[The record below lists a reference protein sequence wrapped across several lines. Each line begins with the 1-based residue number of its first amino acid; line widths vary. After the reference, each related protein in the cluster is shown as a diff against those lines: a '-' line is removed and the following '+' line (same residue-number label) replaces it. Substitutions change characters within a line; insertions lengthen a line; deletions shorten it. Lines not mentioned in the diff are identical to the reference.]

1 MKDDTN
7 KKERIPKF
15 FEGLFMKDK
24 TNTKSTLFECKD
36 PIGTI
41 EKEIVNTIKRIYFA
55 FDVVFQGDEDKQD
68 KFISKSLS
76 SHILTFEQFIKT
88 TTAITYIDVADPKI
102 DLLEFDLDKHI
113 AVFKDLDLKNISPEK
128 EQALSG
134 LAPDIIDINDPEVL
148 APLKENLEEL
158 EKFIT
163 PLEHPE
169 LSLAFKSAFD
179 AASNLEMGDI
189 AESLAYL
196 SATNQALGA
205 AGITIKSMRKELK
218 QLQQKKD
225 NEEYGRKGGQK
236 KNKQARKDKF
246 LAQSL
251 YKSGKYEGKN
261 AAVRIIMDE
270 KLDYAPR
277 TIQNWLKEVRKNIP
291 T

>member
-7 KKERIPKF
+7 KKRTYSGF

-41 EKEIVNTIKRIYFA
+41 DKEIVNTIKRIYFA

-68 KFISKSLS
+68 KFINKSLS
-76 SHILTFEQFIKT
+76 SHMLTFEQFLKT
-88 TTAITYIDVADPKI
+88 TTAITYIDIADPKI

-113 AVFKDLDLKNISPEK
+113 AVFKDLYLKNISPEK

-169 LSLAFKSAFD
+169 LSLAFKTVFD
-179 AASNLEMGDI
+179 AASNLKMGDI

-205 AGITIKSMRKELK
+205 AGITIKSKHTELK
-218 QLQQKKD
+218 KLQQKKD
-225 NEEYGRKGGQK
+225 NEENGRKGGQK
-236 KNKQARKDKF
+236 KNAKAKQDK
-246 LAQSL
+246 SL
-251 YKSGKYEGKN
+251 VQNLYLSGKYEDKN
-261 AAVRIIMDE
+261 AAVRIIMDK
-270 KLDYAPR
+270 KLHDYTHR
-277 TIQNWLKEVRKNIP
+277 TIDRWLKEVRNK
-291 T
+291 